1 MEWLIAV
8 GIVIVVVVHIF
19 LYAVRYWQFS
29 IPIIIA
35 IISLCVYL
43 HYRKKEKRRIEQ
55 INAHRREQQDIYN
68 KMISCGD
75 NALDIYEKLPNYL
88 NSAECFMDQAERDY
102 LESAFEPFWVSVEK
116 AVNMLGNFNEDVK
129 NIKSFLEQYNE
140 LMKRYESKPPK
151 FTLSFETVYKL
162 KICSSTTKRLEA
174 IVRKEQCNYQFA
186 NIFVKRK
193 TNQILVTGFK
203 NLAQALEQMT
213 CQLIESVDN
222 LTTQVTNSTMSL
234 NMKLEDISK
243 NNKEHYGKTIDIES
257 NRVVRENKALGML
270 NDIQSTI
277 QNRK

>member
-1 MEWLIAV
+1 MEWLICLC
-8 GIVIVVVVHIF
+8 IVIVVVGNII
-19 LYAVRYWQFS
+19 LYAIEYWQFS

-35 IISLCVYL
+35 IIGICIYL
-43 HYRKKEKRRIEQ
+43 HYRKKEKRRLEQ
-55 INAHRREQQDIYN
+55 INAHSKEQQDIYN
-68 KMISCGD
+68 KIISCGD
-75 NALDIYEKLPNYL
+75 NALDIYERLSSYL
-88 NSAECFMDQAERDY
+88 NSAESYMDQAERDFS
-102 LESAFEPFWVSVEK
+102 ESAFEPFWVSVEK
-116 AVNMLGNFNEDVK
+116 AVNMLGSFNEDVN
-129 NIKSFLEQYNE
+129 NIKRLLDQYNE
-140 LMKRYESKPPK
+140 LMKRYESKPPH

-174 IVRKEQCNYQFA
+174 IVRKAQCNYQFA

-222 LTTQVTNSTMSL
+222 LSTQVTNSTMSL
-234 NMKLEDISK
+234 NMRLENISN
-243 NNKEHYGKTIDIES
+243 NNKEHYEQIIEIES

-270 NDIQSTI
+270 NDIQSNI